1 MARELD
7 RWTDGIPNYPDGKPV
22 HPNNEF
28 FLKSI
33 GPGGKHMLVAELE
46 DDINLEQL
54 PQLKGIEIDLTHPK
68 TNVSLLSIVLQESEH
83 LDKFALLCLNI
94 AQRTAKLSSRE
105 LILQTIKILNS
116 WSKLLSPSRSKL
128 TDSELIGL
136 IGELYVVDNYLLESL
151 TPELS
156 IRAWIGPEDAKQD
169 IVADRFAIEVKAHHA
184 GFSNK
189 ISISSAEQLTK
200 DREKLYLYKADFS
213 PSDEEDAN
221 SLQSLKE
228 NIVEKIQFSDD
239 AYTEFLMH
247 FEEKTEKATEHQLNT
262 RFLLNNDLVYVVE
275 ETFPRISPE
284 LLPHGV
290 IADTVKYSIDAES
303 LTPFVSEKNLIELIN
318 SD

>member
-262 RFLLNNDLVYVVE
+262 RFLLNSDLVYVVE
-275 ETFPRISPE
+275 EAFPRISPE
-284 LLPHGV
+284 LLPQGV